1 MTGKGLIILLLAIAA
16 IPALFMLMVGV
27 LGKFDRNKKDQR

>member
-16 IPALFMLMVGV
+16 IPALFMLIVGV
-27 LGKFDRNKKDQR
+27 LGKLDSESSKKK

>member
-16 IPALFMLMVGV
+16 IPALFMLVVGV
-27 LGKFDRNKKDQR
+27 LGKIDSQKK